1 MFKNSF
7 KLLCRCVAILFLL
20 FTLHLTLYTVTSA
33 APFSAK
39 ISLVTGAVEVKVAG
53 VWKKAEKNMTLSE
66 KDEIRTGQGGRA
78 VILLEDGSRMTLDEN
93 SSLALSELQENNVQ
107 VAMSAGTMKAQ
118 VKKMSTGG
126 KFQVGTP
133 ASVCAVRGTSF
144 KVKAKEKETEI
155 ECYRGSVNVIKSET
169 LEETMLSRWQKI
181 LVSQEQPL
189 SKPAMMSK
197 EEKTLVLAPAKTELS
212 QEVRMGMSR
221 EAVQAA
227 AAQEI
232 KLAEYQQGKSLIDAF
247 GKRVRLEEY
256 IVRPL
261 NPTTNE
267 YDRFKMVVLNEREN
281 RFDYFTWTATFNKK
295 LPADLM
301 EVTSK
306 VAWNLGDTQSQSD
319 YFLKANESAASN
331 TVDKVEWGFTG
342 GHLIGLNNTLLFD
355 NYYFRLGTKGMADKE
370 KISYE
375 PKLGSNIQSLDDVYY
390 YVNGDRNTPITDTD
404 FWKSGSW
411 WDSNIVTTSRGYSFK
426 DGSYKEEYYIIDD
439 NGKEATTEEF
449 SKVWDSSAQKL
460 KKDELLKWNFE
471 NVFTASNFFAGPD
484 KKIDLVV
491 EPKIFIDAG
500 IIQAK

>member
-295 LPADLM
+295 LPADL
-301 EVTSK
+301 
-306 VAWNLGDTQSQSD
+306 
-319 YFLKANESAASN
+319 
-331 TVDKVEWGFTG
+331 
-342 GHLIGLNNTLLFD
+342 
-355 NYYFRLGTKGMADKE
+355 
-370 KISYE
+370 
-375 PKLGSNIQSLDDVYY
+375 
-390 YVNGDRNTPITDTD
+390 
-404 FWKSGSW
+404 
-411 WDSNIVTTSRGYSFK
+411 
-426 DGSYKEEYYIIDD
+426 
-439 NGKEATTEEF
+439 
-449 SKVWDSSAQKL
+449 
-460 KKDELLKWNFE
+460 
-471 NVFTASNFFAGPD
+471 
-484 KKIDLVV
+484 
-491 EPKIFIDAG
+491 
-500 IIQAK
+500 